1 MAGSAEI
8 IDIDAIIE
16 ENARARAELMQA
28 IDALPSERRVE
39 GGLLGEWS
47 LKDVM
52 VHIAGWQ
59 DASASLMEMLARGE
73 RPVLDGYDGDTDAYN
88 DRLVAE
94 SRDQTWEQVMNRLR
108 SARERYE
115 AGARAMRDRLPPERL
130 VPGRTAERLAR
141 ADGARHDREHAEQIL
156 EWRKEQGL

>member
-8 IDIDAIIE
+8 IDIEAIVE

-28 IDALPSERRVE
+28 IDALPSDRRVE
-39 GGLLGEWS
+39 PSVLGEWS
-47 LKDVM
+47 LKDVI

-73 RPVLDGYDGDTDAYN
+73 RPVLEGYDGDTDAHN

-94 SRDQTWEQVMNRLR
+94 SRDQTREQVINRLR
-108 SARERYE
+108 RARERYE
-115 AGARAMRDRLPPERL
+115 VGARAMRDRLPPEQL
-130 VPGRTAERLAR
+130 MPGRTAERLAR
-141 ADGARHDREHAEQIL
+141 ADGARHDREHSAQIV
-156 EWRKEQGL
+156 EWRKEHGL